1 MKSSLSG
8 IDSIVVFQNSQ
19 GLASRGTLV
28 HITRTKVVFEV
39 YNPYSIVQLSEV
51 LHGVKVLRGER
62 TIYNGKAVVNNIV
75 PTGLMV
81 IVSASLIDAWSDLSG
96 LRPGKGLHEETQRFV
111 NDWEDTHVLRAPYQ
125 LIVGTIR
132 NFLEELSLWL
142 EEAEAGV
149 LDGGDLNRAQRLK
162 NEFFEEVEAPVIP
175 IIGSLYE
182 KFEEEARLVPTEDVM
197 VHKAYAR
204 RELHSL
210 TMCSPFVH
218 RTYTK
223 PLGYAGDY
231 EMMNM
236 MLGES
241 DPVDL
246 NTYARIVHSYHIRAA
261 APEAHRNR
269 IVMLEDRLK
278 MEAKRVTAEGRPFT
292 VLNIACGP
300 ALEIQRFIRNEEISN
315 HAVFHLLD
323 FNQETI
329 EYAESRIQ
337 EAISDSAHRPMV
349 KFIHKSIDT
358 LLKEVYEK
366 ENTNSPTYDMVYC
379 AGLFDYFTDQT
390 CKQLLT
396 LFIDWV
402 RAGGLMT
409 ITNVHPKNP
418 DRHQMEHL
426 LEWHLYYRD
435 EEDMRSL
442 LPPNIESNIISDP
455 TKINVFIDYRKEG

>member
-1 MKSSLSG
+1 MKSALSG
-8 IDSIVVFQNSQ
+8 IDSIVVFKNSQ

-51 LHGVKVLRGER
+51 LNGVKVLRGDR

-96 LRPGKGLHEETQRFV
+96 LLPGKGLHEETKRFV
-111 NDWEDTHVLRAPYQ
+111 NDWEGSHILRPSYQ

-142 EEAEAGV
+142 EEAEAGI
-149 LDGGDLNRAQRLK
+149 LDGGDTNQAQGLK
-162 NEFFEEVEAPVIP
+162 KEFFEEVEAPVIP
-175 IIGSLYE
+175 IICSLYE
-182 KFEEEARLVPTEDVM
+182 QFEEEARHVPTEDVTT
-197 VHKAYAR
+197 HKAFAR
-204 RELHSL
+204 RELHPL

-236 MLGES
+236 MLGETDTS
-241 DPVDL
+241 AL
-246 NTYARIVHSYHIRAA
+246 NTYAKIVHSYHIKAA

-269 IVMLEDRLK
+269 IVMLEERLK
-278 MEAKRVTAEGRPFT
+278 TEAIRVTEEGRPFT

-300 ALEIQRFIRNEEISN
+300 ALEVQRFIRNEELSN
-315 HAVFHLLD
+315 HSVFHLMD

-329 EYAESRIQ
+329 KYTEERIQ
-337 EAISDSAHRPMV
+337 NAVKESSHRPMV

-358 LLKEVYEK
+358 MLKEVYEK
-366 ENTNSPTYDMVYC
+366 VNSNSPTYEMVYC

-390 CKQLLT
+390 CKQLLP
-396 LFIDWV
+396 LFMDWV
-402 RAGGLMT
+402 RIGGLMT
-409 ITNVHPKNP
+409 ITNVHPHNP

-435 EEDMRSL
+435 EEDMLSL
-442 LPPNIESNIISDP
+442 LPPNTECNIITDP
-455 TKINVFIDYRKEG
+455 TKINVFVDYRRED

>member
-1 MKSSLSG
+1 METTLSG

-51 LHGVKVLRGER
+51 LGGVKVLRGER

-81 IVSASLIDAWSDLSG
+81 IISASLIDAWSDLSG
-96 LRPGKGLHEETQRFV
+96 LRTGEGLKEETQRFV
-111 NDWEDTHVLRAPYQ
+111 NDWEDSHVLRPSYQ

-142 EEAEAGV
+142 DEAETG
-149 LDGGDLNRAQRLK
+149 LLEMGDTDSSDSQRQ
-162 NEFFEEVEAPVIP
+162 EFYEEVENPLRP
-175 IIGSLYE
+175 IIASLYE
-182 KFEEEARLVPTEDVM
+182 KFEEEAMRVPYEDVM
-197 VHKAYAR
+197 THKSFAR
-204 RELHSL
+204 RELHPL

-231 EMMNM
+231 EMVNM

-241 DPVDL
+241 ETPDL
-246 NTYARIVHSYHIRAA
+246 NTYARIVHAYHIHAS

-269 IVMLEDRLK
+269 IKMLENRLK
-278 MEAKRVTAEGRPFT
+278 AEAIRVNEEGRPFT
-292 VLNIACGP
+292 VLNVACGP
-300 ALEIQRFIRNEEISN
+300 AVELQRFIRNEEISN

-323 FNQETI
+323 FNRETI
-329 EYAESRIQ
+329 DYVEEKISGVIRES
-337 EAISDSAHRPMV
+337 SHKPMV

-366 ENTNSPTYDMVYC
+366 ENGNSPTYDLVYC

-390 CKQLLT
+390 CKQLVP
-396 LFIDWV
+396 LFFDWV
-402 RAGGLMT
+402 RVGGLLT
-409 ITNVHPKNP
+409 VTNVHPDNP

-426 LEWHLYYRD
+426 LEWHLNYRD
-435 EEDMRSL
+435 EYEMKALAPANTNGNVITD
-442 LPPNIESNIISDP
+442 D
-455 TKINVFIDYRKEG
+455 TKINVFLDVRKME

>member
-1 MKSSLSG
+1 MESALSG

-19 GLASRGTLV
+19 GLSSRGTLV

-51 LHGVKVLRGER
+51 LNGVKVIRGDR
-62 TIYNGKAVVNNIV
+62 TIYNGNAVVNNIV

-96 LRPGKGLHEETQRFV
+96 LRPGRGLHEETQRFV
-111 NDWEDTHVLRAPYQ
+111 KDWEGTHVLRPTYQ

-142 EEAEAGV
+142 EEAEVGV
-149 LDGGDLNRAQRLK
+149 LDEEDYNRALVLK
-162 NEFFEEVEAPVIP
+162 QEFYEEVEVPVKP
-175 IIGSLYE
+175 IIISLYE

-197 VHKAYAR
+197 AHKAFAR
-204 RELHSL
+204 RELHPL

-236 MLGES
+236 MLGET
-241 DPVDL
+241 DTTDL
-246 NTYARIVHSYHIRAA
+246 NTYAKIVHAYHIRAA

-269 IVMLEDRLK
+269 IVMLEERLK
-278 MEAKRVTAEGRPFT
+278 VEAKRVTDEGRPFT

-300 ALEIQRFIRNEEISN
+300 AVEMQRFIRNEELSN
-315 HAVFHLLD
+315 HAVLHLLD

-329 EYAESRIQ
+329 EYTEKKIQ
-337 EAISDSAHRPMV
+337 EAINDSSHKPMV

-366 ENTNSPTYDMVYC
+366 GNNNSPSYEMVYC

-390 CKQLLT
+390 CKQLVP
-396 LFIDWV
+396 LFINWV
-402 RAGGLMT
+402 RIGGLMT
-409 ITNVHPKNP
+409 ITNVHPQNP

-426 LEWHLYYRD
+426 LEWHLTYRD
-435 EEDMRSL
+435 ENQMAEL
-442 LPPNIESNIISDP
+442 APPGSDIRVY
-455 TKINVFIDYRKEG
+455 TDETAVNVFLDVRK

>member
-1 MKSSLSG
+1 MESTLSG
-8 IDSIVVFQNSQ
+8 IDSIVVFKNSQ
-19 GLASRGTLV
+19 GLTSRGTLV

-51 LHGVKVLRGER
+51 LHGVNVLRGER
-62 TIYNGKAVVNNIV
+62 IIYNGKAVVNNIV

-81 IVSASLIDAWSDLSG
+81 IISASLIDAWTDLSG
-96 LRPGKGLHEETQRFV
+96 LRPGRGLHEETQRFV
-111 NDWEDTHVLRAPYQ
+111 RDWEGSHVLRPPYQ

-149 LDGGDLNRAQRLK
+149 FDVGDADREQDFK
-162 NEFFEEVEAPVIP
+162 FEFFKEVEAPVIP
-175 IIGSLYE
+175 IIASLYE
-182 KFEEEARLVPTEDVM
+182 EFEDEASRIPTEDVM
-197 VHKAYAR
+197 AHKAFAR
-204 RELHSL
+204 RELHPL

-231 EMMNM
+231 EMVNM

-241 DPVDL
+241 ETPVL
-246 NTYARIVHSYHIRAA
+246 NTYANIVHAYHLRAT

-269 IVMLEDRLK
+269 ILMLEERLK
-278 MEAKRVTAEGRPFT
+278 TEAIRVTKEGRPFT

-300 ALEIQRFIRNEEISN
+300 AVEMQRFIRNEEISN
-315 HAVFHLLD
+315 HVVFHLLD

-329 EYAESRIQ
+329 EYTERKIQ
-337 EAISDSAHRPMV
+337 ESIKESSHKPMV

-358 LLKEVYEK
+358 ILKEVYEK

-379 AGLFDYFTDQT
+379 VGLFDYFTDQT
-390 CKQLLT
+390 CKQMVP
-396 LFIDWV
+396 LFINWV
-402 RAGGLMT
+402 KAGGLMT
-409 ITNVHPKNP
+409 ITNVHPDNP
-418 DRHQMEHL
+418 DRNQMEHL
-426 LEWHLYYRD
+426 LEWHLIYRN
-435 EEDMRSL
+435 ENDMKML
-442 LPPNIESNIISDP
+442 LPENTQGCVMTDP
-455 TKINVFIDYRKEG
+455 TNINVFLDVRKEY